1 MTKKKM
7 CPWYKRA
14 ACSVDHT
21 EYNYDKYKYV
31 RHDCPKNVNDKC
43 EIVEKDITIKV
54 FTHPDIVR
62 TTNPMFWGTFRKSA
76 TYSLPATLHIK
87 ASDYKKLKRDK

>member
-14 ACSVDHT
+14 ACSVI

-43 EIVEKDITIKV
+43 EIIEKDVVIKAWFV
-54 FTHPDIVR
+54 RMPKEGTSWEIFSLKKVGLYRYPVDI
-62 TTNPMFWGTFRKSA
+62 
-76 TYSLPATLHIK
+76 YIK

>member
-43 EIVEKDITIKV
+43 EIIEKDIVIKAW
-54 FTHPDIVR
+54 FIRLPKEGLHWEI
-62 TTNPMFWGTFRKSA
+62 F
-76 TYSLPATLHIK
+76 SLKKVGLYRYPVALHIK
-87 ASDYKKLKRDK
+87 ASDYKKLKGKK